1 MPCLLLS
8 SADNDSTATMIGW
21 LVPLGEQFVV
31 GHALAEL
38 ETANG
43 RLIIE
48 APKAG
53 RLAELLIQPGQ
64 TVAVGAKLAHF
75 EVADAGHSIDSTSEQ
90 KEDAMPEG
98 PSTSRGKV
106 IPVLMPQAGNTM
118 EEGTVTSWRAKEG
131 DEIAVGQVICEIET
145 DKATI
150 DFECPDAGRLARIVA
165 QVGEP
170 VAVKRVIAILAD
182 NDADADA
189 YFAIP
194 GQTAA
199 SSKVT
204 APETATPTD
213 GKDKKQS
220 RFIGAMPLTSL
231 GRVKA
236 SPAARK
242 LAVARGVALA
252 AIGPGSGPEG
262 RILSSDVKD
271 FESSD
276 ISTA

>member
-8 SADNDSTATMIGW
+8 SAGNDRAATLTGW
-21 LVPLGEQFVV
+21 LVSSGEQFVV
-31 GHALAEL
+31 GQALAEF
-38 ETANG
+38 EIESG

-48 APKAG
+48 APESG
-53 RLAELLIQPGQ
+53 RLTELLIQPGQ
-64 TVAVGAKLAHF
+64 TIGVSANLARF
-75 EVADAGHSIDSTSEQ
+75 EVAAEANKIGSRSQEKADTMPDGRSTS
-90 KEDAMPEG
+90 P
-98 PSTSRGKV
+98 GKV

-118 EEGTVTSWRAKEG
+118 EEGTVTAWRVKEG
-131 DEIAVGQVICEIET
+131 DQITIGQVICEIET

-170 VAVKRVIAILAD
+170 VAVKKVIAILAD